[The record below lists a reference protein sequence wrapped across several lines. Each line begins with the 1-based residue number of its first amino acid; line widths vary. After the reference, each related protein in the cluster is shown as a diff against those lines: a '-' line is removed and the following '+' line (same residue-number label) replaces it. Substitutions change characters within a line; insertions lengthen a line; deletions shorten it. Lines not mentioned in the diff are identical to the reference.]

1 MDARKETLS
10 DTDEPSLES
19 RVTDNLM
26 VVPWSLKGVEFAII
40 VAEAIGN
47 RSGIVRCQLD
57 HKELLV

>member
-26 VVPWSLKGVEFAII
+26 VVPGSF
-40 VAEAIGN
+40 
-47 RSGIVRCQLD
+47 D
-57 HKELLV
+57 